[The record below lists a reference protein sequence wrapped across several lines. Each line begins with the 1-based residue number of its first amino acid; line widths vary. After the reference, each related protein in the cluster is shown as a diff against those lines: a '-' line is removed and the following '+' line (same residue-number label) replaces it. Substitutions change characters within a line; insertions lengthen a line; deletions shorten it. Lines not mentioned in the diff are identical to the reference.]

1 MPFLFHVLA
10 PCCAFYSRP
19 NCNDVHQRPSISAA
33 AADDDDDGG
42 GSDDDDDDDD
52 VS

>member
-10 PCCAFYSRP
+10 SCCAFYS
-19 NCNDVHQRPSISAA
+19 NCNDVHQRPSIS

-52 VS
+52 DVS